1 MANRRRRKKRGVSS
15 FPIIAALALIAMI
28 VVVIVAVAINSN
40 RNPELPSTGAT
51 GTFETETGGPTS
63 DPTGDPTSDPTT
75 DPTGDPTTDIPSTSV
90 ITKPTSGT
98 SSVILGETADAG
110 QEYLEKMVFLGD
122 STTYHMLVYGPFAD
136 GNHNTNVWAG
146 VSHTL
151 TLAYVNLDETKI
163 TYYDTNEELTIAQ
176 AAAKKQPEILVITLG
191 INGVLYMQENYFK
204 GVYTEL
210 INNIRAVSPNTK
222 IILNSMF
229 PVLESYSNGTL
240 TPDAYIPMSKVNQGN
255 IWILEMAEDLGC
267 YYLNSQEAIA
277 DENGYL
283 PEKLSLMD
291 GVHLNGEAYE
301 KFFNYVRT
309 HAIPEYV
316 K

>member
-1 MANRRRRKKRGVSS
+1 MANRRRKTGGVSS
-15 FPIIAALALIAMI
+15 LPIIAALALIAMI

-40 RNPELPSTGAT
+40 RNTGADQTTPTGAT
-51 GTFETETGGPTS
+51 TDTTPGT
-63 DPTGDPTSDPTT
+63 TSDPTT
-75 DPTGDPTTDIPSTSV
+75 PVTSNPTSIPTDGTSTSV
-90 ITKPTSGT
+90 VTQPTDDIPA
-98 SSVILGETADAG
+98 SVILKETPDAG

-176 AAAKKQPEILVITLG
+176 AAAKKKPEILVITLG
-191 INGVLYMQENYFK
+191 INGVLYMQEDYFK
-204 GVYTEL
+204 GVYTQL
-210 INNIRAVSPNTK
+210 INNIRAASPNTK

-240 TPDAYIPMSKVNQGN
+240 SPDAYIPMSKVNEGN
-255 IWILEMAEDLGC
+255 RWIYEMAEDLGC

-301 KFFNYVRT
+301 KVFNYVRT